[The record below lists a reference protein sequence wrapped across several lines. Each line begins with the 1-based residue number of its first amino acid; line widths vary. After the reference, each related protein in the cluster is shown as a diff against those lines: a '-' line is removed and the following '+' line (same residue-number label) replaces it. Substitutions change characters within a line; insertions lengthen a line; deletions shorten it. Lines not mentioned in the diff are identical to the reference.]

1 MKARLPQG
9 YQNKGMGNMNNMVRQ
24 AQKMQEDIQAV
35 QEKLEQTEF
44 TETAG
49 GGMVELT
56 MTGGRVLKS
65 IKINPEIVDK
75 DDIES
80 LQDVI
85 VAGVNAIITKI
96 DDENAKE
103 MENAF
108 APKITTVSAKIP
120 PARLP
125 SKAMNKDSSKNSIR
139 I

>member
-56 MTGGRVLKS
+56 MPGGRVLKS

-96 DDENAKE
+96 DDESAKE
-103 MENAF
+103 ME
-108 APKITTVSAKIP
+108 KVTGGVS
-120 PARLP
+120 LP
-125 SKAMNKDSSKNSIR
+125 GLF
-139 I
+139 

>member
-9 YQNKGMGNMNNMVRQ
+9 YQNKGVGNMNNMVKQ

-35 QEKLEQTEF
+35 QERLEETEF

-56 MTGGRVLKS
+56 MTGGRVLKE

-75 DDIES
+75 DDIEG
-80 LQDVI
+80 LQDII

-96 DDENAKE
+96 DEESAKE
-103 MENAF
+103 ME
-108 APKITTVSAKIP
+108 KVTGGVSFP
-120 PARLP
+120 GLF
-125 SKAMNKDSSKNSIR
+125 
-139 I
+139 

>member
-24 AQKMQEDIQAV
+24 AQKMQEDIQTV

-96 DDENAKE
+96 DDESAKE
-103 MENAF
+103 MEKVTGGLN
-108 APKITTVSAKIP
+108 IP
-120 PARLP
+120 GL
-125 SKAMNKDSSKNSIR
+125 
-139 I
+139 